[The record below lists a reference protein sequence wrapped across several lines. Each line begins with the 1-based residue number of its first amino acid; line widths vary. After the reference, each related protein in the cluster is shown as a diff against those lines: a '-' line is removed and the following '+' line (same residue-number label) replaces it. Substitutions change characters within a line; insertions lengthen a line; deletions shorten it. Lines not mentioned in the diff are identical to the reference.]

1 MIFNMKA
8 LIYFSFHI
16 VFLSCVNDNTKKE
29 NNQLPEISTLESPS
43 GITASLPHLVTGND
57 GKLYLSWVETNG
69 DTTVLK
75 YASRQDTGWSTAKEI
90 SKGTNWFVN
99 WADYPMIAV
108 NENSNMIAHF
118 MAKSSD
124 GFFSYDVNIVRK
136 SASGGWSTP
145 LVPHNDGTPTEH
157 GFVTMLPIADGAF
170 QLGWLDGRNT
180 SSESNKHKGAMTMRT
195 AVLNMDGTLSDEVEL
210 DNRTC
215 DCCQTGGAI
224 TDNGP
229 ILVYRDRSE
238 NEERDI
244 AIVRLVNG
252 SWTPSNIIYEDNWEI
267 AGCPVNGPRADAIG
281 NNLGIAWFAAP
292 DNKPEIKVIFSKDG
306 GEMFGDPI
314 TIDNKYPIGRVDL
327 VMLDKDRAMVSWL
340 CKEGGETL
348 IKAQVVHQ
356 SGLVEPSIV
365 IAESQ
370 EVRGSG
376 FPQMS
381 KYNEDVYFA
390 WTNLIEEQE
399 SQVKTAILSN
409 HF

>member
-1 MIFNMKA
+1 
-8 LIYFSFHI
+8 
-16 VFLSCVNDNTKKE
+16 
-29 NNQLPEISTLESPS
+29 
-43 GITASLPHLVTGND
+43 
-57 GKLYLSWVETNG
+57 
-69 DTTVLK
+69 
-75 YASRQDTGWSTAKEI
+75 
-90 SKGTNWFVN
+90 
-99 WADYPMIAV
+99 
-108 NENSNMIAHF
+108 
-118 MAKSSD
+118 
-124 GFFSYDVNIVRK
+124 
-136 SASGGWSTP
+136 
-145 LVPHNDGTPTEH
+145 
-157 GFVTMLPIADGAF
+157 
-170 QLGWLDGRNT
+170 
-180 SSESNKHKGAMTMRT
+180 MRT

-292 DNKPEIKVIFSKDG
+292 DNKPEVKVIFSKDG
-306 GEMFGDPI
+306 GELFGDPI

-327 VMLDKDRAMVSWL
+327 VMLDKDRAIVSWL
-340 CKEGGETL
+340 CKEGDETL

-381 KYNEDVYFA
+381 KHNEDVYFA